1 MMNKQ
6 INLKL
11 LLGLFFIVSLPSCST
26 LLKSSKITSLTTDYC
41 KPQIRYNFEYEPEIP
56 LHVYEQEETL
66 RNKLSEKDYVLAKY
80 IGLLPLLTK
89 QTTTKDTL
97 GKLLIRQQITDRIL
111 IVNTAINAVSAE
123 LDCNG
128 ERYGQLANFVANINN
143 KNLRRATVASIA
155 IGTVV
160 AISTSLIS
168 DNKTNIGINIAGG
181 AAAAGIGFLTL
192 NPKGKKVALTFER
205 SLIANIWNNDNKD
218 KAFPSFLWEILQAK
232 SFSNAGTISLA
243 ENIKQRWLQYSF
255 DGEIDEKSNELFF
268 KKGGEFT
275 AEDLESISNMNN
287 ELQASIRTLE
297 QDILNLLIVLNR
309 LE

>member
-1 MMNKQ
+1 M
-6 INLKL
+6 
-11 LLGLFFIVSLPSCST
+11 LGLFFIVSLSSCST
-26 LLKSSKITSLTTDYC
+26 LLKNSKITSLTTDYC

-80 IGLLPLLTK
+80 IGLLPLLAK
-89 QTTTKDTL
+89 QTI
-97 GKLLIRQQITDRIL
+97 LIRQQITDRIL

-143 KNLRRATVASIA
+143 KNLRKATVASIA

-205 SLIANIWNNDNKD
+205 SLIANIWNNENKD

-232 SFSNAGTISLA
+232 SLVIIPSQHGINVCNKYGSCLV
-243 ENIKQRWLQYSF
+243 Y
-255 DGEIDEKSNELFF
+255 
-268 KKGGEFT
+268 
-275 AEDLESISNMNN
+275 
-287 ELQASIRTLE
+287 
-297 QDILNLLIVLNR
+297 LL
-309 LE
+309 